1 MPFASCTLTTYTKPA
16 PYAPHLVPVW
26 TMVNMYMDI
35 RVFMRESAHASIL
48 VYTWTSTLTYIHT
61 YICTQCEGIVM
72 LEGDQETESDSD
84 LELGIQGFHG
94 VRVANERR
102 APRGA

>member
-1 MPFASCTLTTYTKPA
+1 M
-16 PYAPHLVPVW
+16 
-26 TMVNMYMDI
+26 
-35 RVFMRESAHASIL
+35 
-48 VYTWTSTLTYIHT
+48 TYIHT
-61 YICTQCEGIVM
+61 YVCSQGEGIVM
-72 LEGDQETESDSD
+72 LEGDQETESDSE